1 MILILTGALLSPL
14 FAILGSTL
22 TLSLVA
28 VGTRG
33 TLWLKMNRTSKVKD
47 ASKSSYILS
56 QKCITPLYVQRITHA
71 RMRKAQR
78 TKLPEVCANRS
89 LTEDD
94 NSNIDSPS
102 KSGLWKEKGENCC
115 ERRTEKQQKRP
126 RIDAEKLNRI
136 NREWRLVYGSESQDL
151 FHVEN
156 ELDKVV
162 SKVSCVHAKK
172 RKSITFN
179 KSVRV
184 VYIERKNSGRR
195 MSKWK
200 PRINVP
206 KSIIHEL
213 TSNEDFIV

>member
-1 MILILTGALLSPL
+1 
-14 FAILGSTL
+14 
-22 TLSLVA
+22 
-28 VGTRG
+28 
-33 TLWLKMNRTSKVKD
+33 MNRISKVKN
-47 ASKSSYILS
+47 ASKSSHIFS
-56 QKCITPLYVQRITHA
+56 RKCITPLYVQRMTHA
-71 RMRKAQR
+71 RIRKAQR
-78 TKLPEVCANRS
+78 TKLPEVCANIS
-89 LTEDD
+89 QTEDD
-94 NSNIDSPS
+94 KSNIDSHS
-102 KSGLWKEKGENCC
+102 KSGLWKEKSDNCC
-115 ERRTEKQQKRP
+115 ERRKERQQKRP

-213 TSNEDFIV
+213 TSNENFIV

>member
-1 MILILTGALLSPL
+1 
-14 FAILGSTL
+14 
-22 TLSLVA
+22 
-28 VGTRG
+28 
-33 TLWLKMNRTSKVKD
+33 
-47 ASKSSYILS
+47 
-56 QKCITPLYVQRITHA
+56 
-71 RMRKAQR
+71 MRKAQR

-156 ELDKVV
+156 ELDKVAC
-162 SKVSCVHAKK
+162 KVSCVHAKK